1 MKKGQSMIA
10 ARPDALVRQV
20 ASSVLM
26 LALALVLSLAANATR
41 AAERDR
47 LVAFLDVT
55 GFDVALDSIALS
67 AEQAPEILGL
77 SASDFG
83 DQWSRIADDVF
94 DTGKM
99 RQMALDILEETL
111 SDEDLAH
118 AAGFYAS
125 PLGQRL
131 VEVENASHMA
141 GEDVDKQSIGEELI
155 ARMVERGSERA
166 GLLGD
171 LNAAVDSGDVAV
183 RAVQELQ
190 VRFMMAAS
198 NAGVLERRI
207 DEERLRALMREN
219 RDSLRLD
226 LKRSG
231 LAAAAYTYR
240 DISDE
245 DLRDYLEAL
254 RDPQMQ
260 RVYELMNAVQWE
272 ITAARYEALAKRM
285 AEVGKGQE
293 L

>member
-1 MKKGQSMIA
+1 MIA
-10 ARPDALVRQV
+10 ARPNALVRQV
-20 ASSVLM
+20 VSPVLM
-26 LALALVLSLAANATR
+26 LALALVLVMAANAAR

-47 LVAFLDVT
+47 LVAFLNVT

-67 AEQAPEILGL
+67 AAKAPGMLGL

-83 DQWSRIADDVF
+83 EQWSRIAEDVF
-94 DTGKM
+94 GTGKM
-99 RQMALDILEETL
+99 RTMALDILEETL

-118 AAGFYAS
+118 AAAFYAT

-131 VEVENASHMA
+131 VEVENASHMV
-141 GEDVDKQSIGEELI
+141 GEEIDKRAIGEELI
-155 ARMVERGSERA
+155 ARMVETGSPRA
-166 GLLGD
+166 GLLSD

-190 VRFMMAAS
+190 LRFMMAAS

-207 DEERLRALMREN
+207 DEGRLRALMREN

-272 ITAARYEALAKRM
+272 VTADRYEALAKRM
-285 AEVGKGQE
+285 AEVGTGQE

>member
-1 MKKGQSMIA
+1 MIA
-10 ARPDALVRQV
+10 ARPNALVRQV
-20 ASSVLM
+20 VSPVLM
-26 LALALVLSLAANATR
+26 LALALVLVMAANAAR

-47 LVAFLDVT
+47 LVAFLNVT

-67 AEQAPEILGL
+67 AAKAPGMLGL

-83 DQWSRIADDVF
+83 EQWSRIAEDVF
-94 DTGKM
+94 GTGKM
-99 RQMALDILEETL
+99 RTMALDILEETL
-111 SDEDLAH
+111 SDEDLA
-118 AAGFYAS
+118 
-125 PLGQRL
+125 
-131 VEVENASHMA
+131 
-141 GEDVDKQSIGEELI
+141 
-155 ARMVERGSERA
+155 RMVETGSPRA
-166 GLLGD
+166 GLLSD

-190 VRFMMAAS
+190 LRFMMAAS

-207 DEERLRALMREN
+207 DEGRLRALMREN

-272 ITAARYEALAKRM
+272 VTADRYEALAKRM
-285 AEVGKGQE
+285 AEVGTGQE